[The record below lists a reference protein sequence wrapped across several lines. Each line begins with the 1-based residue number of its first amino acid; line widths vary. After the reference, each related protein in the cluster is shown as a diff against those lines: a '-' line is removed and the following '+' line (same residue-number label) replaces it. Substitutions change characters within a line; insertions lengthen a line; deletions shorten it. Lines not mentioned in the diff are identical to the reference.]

1 MTYITPDAAR
11 EAAETL
17 AEAENRVEELE
28 SQLAIEQSY
37 IGDLTEEMTQLDKEL
52 VAERNKYDA
61 LARSYELCDAKL
73 RRAQKAVRNS
83 WRGSARKEW
92 KEEHAVAIAEAFEAP
107 P

>member
-1 MTYITPDAAR
+1 MTENMDIRRD
-11 EAAETL
+11 L
-17 AEAENRVEELE
+17 ALEKLEQEL
-28 SQLAIEQSY
+28 A
-37 IGDLTEEMTQLDKEL
+37 
-52 VAERNKYDA
+52 AERNKYDA
-61 LARSYELCDAKL
+61 LAHSYELCDAKL